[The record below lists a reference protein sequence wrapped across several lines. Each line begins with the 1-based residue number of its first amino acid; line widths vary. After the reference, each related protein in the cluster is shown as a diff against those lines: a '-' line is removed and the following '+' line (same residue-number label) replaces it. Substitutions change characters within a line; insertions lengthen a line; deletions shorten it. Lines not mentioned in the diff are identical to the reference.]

1 MGTSVGSNGSTSTV
15 KFKVGNPSAPSYSP
29 IIRTVAGVEVLPSN
43 TTLMLTYVSAAVALY
58 DSSSNSTVTAAVGQ
72 GGEGRGR
79 GRGRG
84 RGESG
89 RVYSNR
95 KGDGLRARSGEEQ
108 IHII

>member
-29 IIRTVAGVEVLPSN
+29 IMRTVAGVEVLPSN
-43 TTLMLTYVSAAVALY
+43 TTLMLTYISAAVAVY

-72 GGEGRGR
+72 GGE

>member
-1 MGTSVGSNGSTSTV
+1 MATSVGSNGSTSTV

-29 IIRTVAGVEVLPSN
+29 IMRTVAGAEVLPSN
-43 TTLMLTYVSAAVALY
+43 TTLMLTYISAAVAVY
-58 DSSSNSTVTAAVGQ
+58 DSSSNSTVTAAVER
-72 GGEGRGR
+72 GEGR

>member
-29 IIRTVAGVEVLPSN
+29 IMRTVAGVEVLPSN

-79 GRGRG
+79 GRG
-84 RGESG
+84 ESG